1 MIKYFCDG
9 CNKEMFFH
17 LEKNSPDTHQKK
29 HSRNRIKYKL

>member
-17 LEKNSPDTHQKK
+17 LEKNSPKIQIV
-29 HSRNRIKYKL
+29 SY